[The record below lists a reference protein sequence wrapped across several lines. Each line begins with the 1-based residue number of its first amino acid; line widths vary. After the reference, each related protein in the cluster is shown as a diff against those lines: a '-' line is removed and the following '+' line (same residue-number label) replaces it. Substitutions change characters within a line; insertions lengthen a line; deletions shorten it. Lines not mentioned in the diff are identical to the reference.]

1 MLMPPEMI
9 DDTIPIEE
17 AIMLSYNS
25 MKEKEF
31 QSMVE
36 EIAKLYGW
44 TYYHTY
50 NSRRS
55 EPGFPDLVMLRG
67 EREVV
72 AELKSQKGKLTEPQ
86 KDWLKKFK
94 KAGNETFVWRPS
106 DIRDIEEILS

>member
-1 MLMPPEMI
+1 MLMPPEII

>member
-1 MLMPPEMI
+1 MPPEII

>member
-1 MLMPPEMI
+1 MGASVNT

-44 TYYHTY
+44 TYYHTR
-50 NSRRS
+50 NSIGS
-55 EPGFPDLVMLRG
+55 QAGFPDLVMLRG